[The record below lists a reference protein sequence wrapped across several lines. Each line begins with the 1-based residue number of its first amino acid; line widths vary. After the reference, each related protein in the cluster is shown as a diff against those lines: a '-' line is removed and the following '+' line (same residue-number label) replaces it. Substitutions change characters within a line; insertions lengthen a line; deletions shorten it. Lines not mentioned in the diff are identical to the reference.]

1 MLCEAATVAPGV
13 CRLAGSR
20 RDLAGPGRRINEADG
35 GGRDRAPLCVAGAVL
50 QSAVRPPRRAG
61 GAPSTKER
69 CVGGGGASPERPRK
83 PP

>member
-1 MLCEAATVAPGV
+1 MLCEAATVVPGV

-50 QSAVRPPRRAG
+50 QSAVRKQYHLREAVTCCG
-61 GAPSTKER
+61 SLGAIT
-69 CVGGGGASPERPRK
+69 
-83 PP
+83 